1 MLFVCFWPIN
11 RHVFVFERPST
22 LNYIPTL
29 WGSKRWYLRERT
41 QSKILRGWKTRFFLR
56 EGSGD
61 EENIHILLWYLE
73 KWCVCIYKYHET
85 PFSMKSKIFGHL
97 KPRLLTIKTSKKC
110 RFGGPMLYIYIY
122 INIII
127 HKQYPWFY
135 MYQSVFLR
143 DRNLP
148 PPEFHPFFQLTS
160 GSSIHDDQAAFLL

>member
-110 RFGGPMLYIYIY
+110 RFGGPMLYIYIPGTQMTLVLLGKGLVLEGSTPKIENKQVLGIY
-122 INIII
+122 ILI
-127 HKQYPWFY
+127 
-135 MYQSVFLR
+135 
-143 DRNLP
+143 
-148 PPEFHPFFQLTS
+148 
-160 GSSIHDDQAAFLL
+160 

>member
-1 MLFVCFWPIN
+1 MFLFLNDPQ
-11 RHVFVFERPST
+11 PST
-22 LNYIPTL
+22 IYPPFEAPNVGIF
-29 WGSKRWYLRERT
+29 GKGHNQRSCVDGKRV
-41 QSKILRGWKTRFFLR
+41 FFLR